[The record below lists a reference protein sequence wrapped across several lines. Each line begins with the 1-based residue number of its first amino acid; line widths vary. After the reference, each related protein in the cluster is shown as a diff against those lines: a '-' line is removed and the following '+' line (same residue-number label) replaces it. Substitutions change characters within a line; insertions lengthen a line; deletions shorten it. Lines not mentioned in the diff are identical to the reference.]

1 MITTIA
7 ITSNTS
13 AFTNITITAT
23 DTIAS
28 YYLHHYIFALELAIN
43 GTANS
48 STNTTTTAQSSLLT
62 VLFTRN
68 ISIYSSS
75 NNKYN
80 NIITIATTT
89 ITYQH
94 YYQYY
99 QYYFAL
105 PPPLRLF
112 LHFHL
117 ISLPMLLFYSLLPTL
132 GSDPPY
138 M

>member
-28 YYLHHYIFALELAIN
+28 CYLHHYIFALNLAIN

-62 VLFTRN
+62 LLFTRN

-80 NIITIATTT
+80 NIITTTT

>member
-28 YYLHHYIFALELAIN
+28 YYLHHYIFALNLAIN

-80 NIITIATTT
+80 NIITTTT

>member
-28 YYLHHYIFALELAIN
+28 YYLHHYIFALNLAIN

-80 NIITIATTT
+80 NIITTTT

-117 ISLPMLLFYSLLPTL
+117 ISLPMLLFYSLLPIL